1 MPSVGDIDLIHQRVG
16 RLEGDVRGLYDKTE
30 VFAVTQAAANA
41 KLDNMLVTLGELKG
55 SVGRLKER
63 PGAQWDRAVAA
74 VTGALA
80 AAVTAAVLNGAA

>member
-1 MPSVGDIDLIHQRVG
+1 VGDIDLIQQRVG

-63 PGAQWDRAVAA
+63 PGALWDRVVAA

-80 AAVTAAVLNGAA
+80 AAVTAAVLSGAA